1 MSASCCPTPTN
12 GPASPAYRRVLWAA
26 LLINGGM
33 FALEMM
39 AGLQS
44 GSVALK
50 ADAADFFSDA
60 TNYGISLFVLG
71 AALRVRSGAA
81 LFKGL
86 SMGAIG
92 LFVAVQSL
100 LNALSGRIPEAETM
114 GWVGALALA
123 ANVGTAI
130 MLYAWREGDAN
141 MRSVWLCSRND
152 ALGNIA
158 VMLAALGV
166 FGTQTGWP
174 DIAVAL
180 IMAWLAISA
189 AWQISR
195 QSLHEIRTGEV
206 QGRPHGHGHGHGH
219 DHDHPPRH
227 HH

>member
-1 MSASCCPTPTN
+1 MSASCCPTPTH
-12 GPASPAYRRVLWAA
+12 GPTSPAYRRVLWLA

-33 FALEMM
+33 FVFEML

-50 ADAADFFSDA
+50 ADAADFLSDA
-60 TNYGISLFVLG
+60 ANYGISLFVLG
-71 AALRVRSGAA
+71 AALHVRSWAA
-81 LFKGL
+81 LVKGL
-86 SMGAIG
+86 SMGGIG

-100 LNALSGRIPEAETM
+100 LNVLGGRVPTAETM

-130 MLYAWREGDAN
+130 MLYAWRQGDAN

-158 VMLAALGV
+158 VMAAALGV
-166 FGTQTGWP
+166 FGTGTGWP

-180 IMAWLAISA
+180 VMAWLALSA
-189 AWQISR
+189 SWQISR
-195 QSLHEIRTGEV
+195 QSIRELRTGQVEDH
-206 QGRPHGHGHGHGH
+206 GHDHGHGHGHSH
-219 DHDHPPRH
+219 
-227 HH
+227 

>member
-1 MSASCCPTPTN
+1 MSASCCPTPAAPT
-12 GPASPAYRRVLWAA
+12 SPAYRRVLWLA
-26 LLINGGM
+26 LLINAGM
-33 FALEMM
+33 FVFEML

-50 ADAADFFSDA
+50 ADAADFLSDA
-60 TNYGISLFVLG
+60 ANYGISLFVLG
-71 AALRVRSGAA
+71 AALHVRSRAA
-81 LFKGL
+81 LVKGL
-86 SMGAIG
+86 SMGGIG

-100 LNALSGRIPEAETM
+100 LNVLAGRVPAAETM

-130 MLYAWREGDAN
+130 MLYAWRQGDAN

-158 VMLAALGV
+158 VMVAALGV
-166 FGTQTGWP
+166 FGTGTGWP

-180 IMAWLAISA
+180 IMAWLSLSA

-195 QSLHEIRTGEV
+195 QSIRELRTGTVEN
-206 QGRPHGHGHGHGH
+206 QGHSHDHGHGDSHGHCH
-219 DHDHPPRH
+219 
-227 HH
+227 

>member
-1 MSASCCPTPTN
+1 MSASCCPTPTT
-12 GPASPAYRRVLWAA
+12 AATSPAYRRVLWLA
-26 LLINGGM
+26 LLINAGM
-33 FALEMM
+33 FALEMG

-50 ADAADFFSDA
+50 ADAADFLSDA
-60 TNYGISLFVLG
+60 ANYGISLFVLG
-71 AALRVRSGAA
+71 AALHVRSWAA
-81 LFKGL
+81 LVKGL
-86 SMGAIG
+86 SMGGIG

-100 LNALSGRIPEAETM
+100 LNVLAGRVPEAETM

-130 MLYAWREGDAN
+130 MLYAWRQGDAN

-158 VMLAALGV
+158 VMAAALGV
-166 FGTQTGWP
+166 FGTGTGWP

-180 IMAWLAISA
+180 IMAWLSLSA

-195 QSLHEIRTGEV
+195 QSIRELRTGSVEN
-206 QGRPHGHGHGHGH
+206 QGHSHDHGHGDSHGHCH
-219 DHDHPPRH
+219 
-227 HH
+227 